1 MNISIVGAAGEVGRA
16 LALHLLRGGLLGS
29 SDRLQL
35 VGHGHEAGERKL
47 LAERAD
53 LLDAFDETAPR
64 IEIAGEPEEVSG
76 DVIAIAGGATLG
88 GTIIDRRQ
96 LAEANRALFEAFGK
110 AVADHGTG
118 RELVIIVT
126 NPVGADS
133 HCQFANLPLSNA
145 VIYDWLD
152 EVLI

>member
-16 LALHLLRGGLLGS
+16 LALHLLRGGLLGP

-53 LLDAFDETAPR
+53 ILDAFDETSPG
-64 IEIAGEPEEVSG
+64 IEIAGEPAEVSG
-76 DVIAIAGGATLG
+76 DVIAIGGGSTLG
-88 GTIIDRRQ
+88 GTIVDRRQ
-96 LAEANRALFEAFGK
+96 RAEANRALFETFEK

-118 RELVIIVT
+118 R
-126 NPVGADS
+126 
-133 HCQFANLPLSNA
+133 
-145 VIYDWLD
+145 
-152 EVLI
+152 